1 MPCVES
7 SSLCFSD
14 CFSPATFFVHAV
26 DAATP
31 EIAAD
36 LQRELVAG
44 IAELKIPGAVMTIAN
59 DAGDAWTGVAGVAQ
73 YPDTPMTADLNFLYR
88 QRDQDPDRHHRSP
101 AGGGGEAGAGTP
113 PWRAC
118 CRESS

>member
-1 MPCVES
+1 MH
-7 SSLCFSD
+7 
-14 CFSPATFFVHAV
+14 TV
-26 DAATP
+26 DAAPP

-73 YPDTPMTADLNFLYR
+73 YPGTPMTADLNFFIGSVTKTMTATIILQLVEEGKLGLGR
-88 QRDQDPDRHHRSP
+88 PLGERV
-101 AGGGGEAGAGTP
+101 AG
-113 PWRAC
+113 
-118 CRESS
+118 